1 MKQLLLQAI
10 YLFLKQVVRVSLKLF
25 YRRTEVLGWEREL
38 FRGAGIVVSNH
49 PSTLLDPLNVVLR
62 VPRMV
67 HFLANAGLFRHPFAN
82 WFFNTFYCIPIE
94 REKDVVGRKPDNTRS
109 FARSRKHLA
118 EGGILYMAPEGTS
131 EPERHL
137 RPIKTGCA
145 RITLQAEEDHDFQ
158 LGVRI
163 WPAGLTYSNPR
174 ACRARVVVHF
184 GEPIEVRAFR
194 DLYLQDPPEAV
205 RRLTAELRRRL
216 LELMVATRDAEE
228 ETLLSH
234 AEALLDATRPLPWKE
249 SYFRSR
255 RCLCALRRMATEE
268 PKHFERWKTSLLEH
282 CRELKEL
289 NLFPLPAFRGAFIGD
304 ALRLFLG
311 FPFFLA
317 GYVAHWLPMGLP
329 LLVNRWLNDDPSY
342 DATYKY
348 LSGLVLF
355 PALHL
360 LQGWGLAALFGWGA
374 GWIYGLGVLPLGWGA
389 ERYLSSWS
397 RFRRRKRRLPPET
410 RARLM
415 EQQRA
420 LLAELEERLKSA
432 PATCPHP
439 PEKVPA
445 P

>member
-1 MKQLLLQAI
+1 MLLRAI
-10 YLFLKQVVRVSLKLF
+10 YGFLKQVVRVSLKLF
-25 YRRTEVLGWEREL
+25 YRRTEVLGWDREL
-38 FRGAGIVVSNH
+38 FRGPGIVVSNH

-67 HFLANAGLFRHPFAN
+67 YFLANAGLFRHPFAN

-118 EGGILYMAPEGTS
+118 AGGMLYMAPEGTS

-137 RPIKTGCA
+137 RPVKTGCA

-163 WPAGLTYSNPR
+163 WPVGLTYSNPR

-184 GEPIEVRAFR
+184 GQPIEVRAYR
-194 DLYLQDPPEAV
+194 ELYLQDSPEAV
-205 RRLTAELRRRL
+205 RRLTADLRRCL
-216 LELMVATRDAEE
+216 LQLMVATRDAGE
-228 ETLLSH
+228 ETLLSRT
-234 AEALLDATRPLPWKE
+234 EALLDAARPLPWKE
-249 SYFRSR
+249 SYYRSR
-255 RCLCALRRMATEE
+255 RLLCALRMAAEE
-268 PKHFERWKTSLLEH
+268 QPRKFERWRKSLLGH
-282 CRELKEL
+282 CAELKAL
-289 NLFPLPAFRGAFIGD
+289 RLFPLPAFGGSFAGH

-317 GYVAHWLPMGLP
+317 GYLAHWLPMGLP

-355 PALHL
+355 PVVHI
-360 LQGWGLAALFGWGA
+360 LQGWGLVGLFGG
-374 GWIYGLGVLPLGWGA
+374 
-389 ERYLSSWS
+389 
-397 RFRRRKRRLPPET
+397 
-410 RARLM
+410 
-415 EQQRA
+415 
-420 LLAELEERLKSA
+420 
-432 PATCPHP
+432 
-439 PEKVPA
+439 
-445 P
+445 